1 MEGAAEVEGE
11 AEGEAAEEWLE
22 EWLKA
27 DADRPEKQG
36 QAQGLA
42 QAAPGVARAREAVA
56 RAAEAQ
62 KEAPTVAEVKEVVGL
77 KVAVAKVEVA
87 GLAHWQALAADDSTR
102 SEVAAEAAEAAT
114 EAGAGACAALPH
126 GSPGALRKRAAS
138 VPQGATPQSA
148 SAARPRRSRLPAAV
162 LVAVL
167 GAVLAGCLR
176 GAACSLNGAL
186 HHDVVRARA
195 RVP

>member
-1 MEGAAEVEGE
+1 MEEEKVEGAAEAEGE
-11 AEGEAAEEWLE
+11 AEGEATEEWLE
-22 EWLKA
+22 DWLKA

-102 SEVAAEAAEAAT
+102 SEVAAEAAEAA
-114 EAGAGACAALPH
+114 EAAAEEEAGACAALPH

-167 GAVLAGCLR
+167 E
-176 GAACSLNGAL
+176 
-186 HHDVVRARA
+186 
-195 RVP
+195 PQP